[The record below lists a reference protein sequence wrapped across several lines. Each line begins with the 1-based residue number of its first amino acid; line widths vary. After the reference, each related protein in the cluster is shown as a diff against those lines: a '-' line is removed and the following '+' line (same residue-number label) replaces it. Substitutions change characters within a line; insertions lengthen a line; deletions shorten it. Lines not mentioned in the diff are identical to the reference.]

1 MSRESRQRVD
11 AAIRAVKAEW
21 AKAGTIYE
29 IRDTFEAFLDA
40 PAAEAIDY
48 FDAGGV
54 PSAWIGGPPE
64 GDAKGVVLYCHGGG
78 FQIGSIRSHFGLMS
92 RLSCAAGMSVLGFD
106 YRLAP
111 EHRSPAAHQDALTV
125 FRWMLDSGFHANRI
139 ALVGDSAGA
148 SLVLGIVRALLE
160 NPGQGMPGCLALI
173 SPWLDPT
180 LSGASYESR
189 RELDVFSEVDQLRAM
204 ARTYVGKDGD
214 PNLKMLHP
222 LESSWSGAPPSL
234 VHVGDHDITRD
245 DGVAWADRAG
255 EQGVDVTL
263 KVWPEMY
270 HHFQVFPHLPEA
282 TASIEEIGAFLSAHS
297 GGDH

>member
-111 EHRSPAAHQDALTV
+111 EHKSPAAHQDALTV
-125 FRWMLDSGFHANRI
+125 FRWMLDFRLSCKSDRACRRFRRRVACAWNCARPSGKPRSRN
-139 ALVGDSAGA
+139 AGM
-148 SLVLGIVRALLE
+148 S
-160 NPGQGMPGCLALI
+160 ALI

-263 KVWPEMY
+263 KAGPDVSS
-270 HHFQVFPHLPEA
+270 FSGVSALPEA
-282 TASIEEIGAFLSAHS
+282 TSFPVEEIGAFLSAHS